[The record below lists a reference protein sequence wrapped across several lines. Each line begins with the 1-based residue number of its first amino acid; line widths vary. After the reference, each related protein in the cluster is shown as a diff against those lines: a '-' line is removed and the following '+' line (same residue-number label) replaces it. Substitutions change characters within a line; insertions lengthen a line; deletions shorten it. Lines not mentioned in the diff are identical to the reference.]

1 MSRGVLRGFRRRRE
15 TVGAGGGARQPAW
28 DGGKP
33 AQTGRGVSQV
43 DPVSSTEPWWRRPG
57 GLGIKDPRSWK
68 TWQLASAAFLALL
81 LGMAIGYGEKGS
93 GSPQEETPQQIAT
106 SETTASTAPSAAD
119 ATDTDGPPDAAPTTT
134 TTTVAAGP
142 DSAQTGT
149 PAAGPARVI
158 LELPA
163 TPGPKTTDKFR
174 VAGAEWK
181 IGWAYDCTRGGQGAF
196 EVKAVNGDGSPGS
209 EAPILQQGPRG
220 KGVTTYAT
228 SGERSLVVTTSCVW
242 ALKVTG
248 VPG

>member
-1 MSRGVLRGFRRRRE
+1 
-15 TVGAGGGARQPAW
+15 
-28 DGGKP
+28 
-33 AQTGRGVSQV
+33 
-43 DPVSSTEPWWRRPG
+43 
-57 GLGIKDPRSWK
+57 
-68 TWQLASAAFLALL
+68 
-81 LGMAIGYGEKGS
+81 MAIGYGEKGS
-93 GSPQEETPQQIAT
+93 GSPREETPQQIAT

-119 ATDTDGPPDAAPTTT
+119 ATDTDGPPDATPTTT

-142 DSAQTGT
+142 DSAQAGA
-149 PAAGPARVI
+149 AAGPARVI